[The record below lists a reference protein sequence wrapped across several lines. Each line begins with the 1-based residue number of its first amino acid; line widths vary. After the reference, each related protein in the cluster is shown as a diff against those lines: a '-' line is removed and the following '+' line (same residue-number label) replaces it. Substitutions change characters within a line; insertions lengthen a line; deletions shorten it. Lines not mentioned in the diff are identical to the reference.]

1 MKKISL
7 FTVVFLLFCKSSVY
21 AELPY
26 TFSAGT
32 PAKASEVN
40 ANFQNLDTR
49 IKSLETNS
57 NGAGS
62 GDSDTET
69 IRAHKLTYT
78 FKESTLGQEFKLGNQ
93 VYRIIRVPI
102 KTPDGKV
109 HALTYPVALNDNGAD
124 SPDASSRYYVD
135 KAVLVTHEIYPNPPE
150 FSIGG
155 YSSWTTVSDSWVFAT
170 RGNRYNNGGKY
181 GYWDQNYEVEY
192 MVSGSIYINYNDST
206 IVIGYGYAQ
215 EQQMQEAGFPNS
227 TYDYTGSDMT
237 PVNDNL
243 PMIRHIDELIDYI
256 KIEPLQ

>member
-1 MKKISL
+1 MKNISL
-7 FTVVFLLFCKSSVY
+7 FAVVFLLFCKSSVY

-26 TFSAGT
+26 IFSAGT

-62 GDSDTET
+62 SDGDTET
-69 IRAHKLTYT
+69 IYAHKLTYT

-93 VYRIIRVPI
+93 AYRIIRVPI
-102 KTPDGKV
+102 KMPDGKI
-109 HALTYPVALNDNGAD
+109 HALTYPAALNDNGAD
-124 SPDASSRYYVD
+124 LPDASSRYYVND
-135 KAVLVTHEIYPNPPE
+135 SVSVGHYTYPITPE

-155 YSSWTTVSDSWVFAT
+155 YPSRATVSDQWDFAT
-170 RGNRYNNGGKY
+170 KGNYYNNGGKY
-181 GYWDQNYEVEY
+181 GYWDQNYVVTY
-192 MVSGSIYINYNDST
+192 HVNCTIYIYYNDST
-206 IVIGYGYAQ
+206 IFIGYNYVQ
-215 EQQMQEAGFPNS
+215 EQQMQETGFPNS

-243 PMIRHIDELIDYI
+243 TMIKHMDELLDYI
-256 KIEPLQ
+256 KIEPLY